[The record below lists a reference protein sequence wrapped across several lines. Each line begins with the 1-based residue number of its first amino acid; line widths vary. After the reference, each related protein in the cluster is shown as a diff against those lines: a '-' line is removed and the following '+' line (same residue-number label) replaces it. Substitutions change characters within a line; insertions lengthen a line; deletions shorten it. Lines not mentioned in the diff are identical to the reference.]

1 MLRATRVPM
10 TQISADALLDRLAAI
25 VGPSGVVTGEELR
38 SRPASW
44 KRPAEPCAALALVR
58 PRDTEETSAVVSACR
73 EAGRSIVPRGGATG
87 LVDGI
92 LCNPDQ
98 ITLSTERMTGI
109 EPPDPLALT
118 LVAGTGAT
126 IEAVQEAARGAGL
139 FFPLDLGARGSATVG
154 GTISTNAGGLRVLR
168 YGMMREMVL
177 GLEAVLADGTVVSS
191 MRPLIKNNT
200 GLDLKQLFVGT
211 EGTLG
216 IVTRAVLRLRPEPA
230 GYATALVA
238 CPGVDDGARVLRA
251 AQSAFQGRV
260 SSFEGLWPDFYRLM
274 TKPGRA
280 SPPLGHDHPFYA
292 IIEVEC
298 VPEEIE
304 RFHELL
310 HGLMEAGT
318 ILDAAVAQ
326 SEEQRQAMWRIRD
339 RVEHMNADG
348 IGRSFDVSVPL
359 AQMDGYVRAVLGRL
373 ATIPDCRALVYGHI
387 GDNNLHWN
395 TTSHDAAGDAAV
407 DAAIYEPLAALNGSV
422 SAEHGIGLEKRGKL
436 RLSRSEAEIA
446 AMRLVK
452 RALDPDDRL
461 NPGKIF

>member
-1 MLRATRVPM
+1 M
-10 TQISADALLDRLAAI
+10 TQPNSAALLDHLAAI
-25 VGPSGVVTGEELR
+25 VGPSGLVTGEELR
-38 SRPASW
+38 SRPATW
-44 KRPAEPCAALALVR
+44 LRPTEPCAALALVR
-58 PRDTEETSAVVSACR
+58 PRDTAETSRVMLVCA
-73 EAGRSIVPRGGATG
+73 EAGISIVPRGGATG

-92 LCNPDQ
+92 LCAPDQ
-98 ITLSTERMTGI
+98 ITLSTERMTAI
-109 EPPDPLALT
+109 EPVDPLAMT
-118 LVAGTGAT
+118 MVAGSGAT
-126 IEAVQEAARGAGL
+126 VEAVQNAARAAGL

-200 GLDLKQLFVGT
+200 GLDLKQLFLGT

-230 GYATALVA
+230 GYVTALVA
-238 CPGVDDGARVLRA
+238 CPGVNDGAHLLRE

-280 SPPLGHDHPFYA
+280 TPPLGPDYPFYA

-298 VPEEIE
+298 VPEETD
-304 RFHELL
+304 RFVDLL
-310 HGLMEAGT
+310 DRLMGECT
-318 ILDAAVAQ
+318 VLDAALAS

-339 RVEHMNADG
+339 RVENMNADG
-348 IGRSFDVSVPL
+348 ISRAFDVSVPL
-359 AQMDGYVRAVLGRL
+359 ALMDGYVRGAL
-373 ATIPDCRALVYGHI
+373 ARMEAIPGCRAVVYGHI

-395 TTSHDAAGDAAV
+395 TTDLDAAGNAAI
-407 DAAIYEPLAALNGSV
+407 DAAIYEPLAEMNGSV
-422 SAEHGIGLEKRGKL
+422 SAEHGIGLMKKGKL
-436 RLSRSEAEIA
+436 KLSRSPEEIA
-446 AMRLVK
+446 TMRLVK
-452 RALDPDDRL
+452 RALDPDNRL
-461 NPGKIF
+461 NPGKVF

>member
-1 MLRATRVPM
+1 M
-10 TQISADALLDRLAAI
+10 TLPHAPALLDRLAAV
-25 VGPSGVVTGEELR
+25 VGPSGLVTGDELR

-44 KRPAEPCAALALVR
+44 TRPTEPCQALALVR
-58 PRDTEETSAVVSACR
+58 PRDTAETSAVMTLCA
-73 EAGRSIVPRGGATG
+73 EAEAVIVPRGGATG

-92 LCNPDQ
+92 LSTADQ
-98 ITLSTERMTGI
+98 IVLSTERLTAI
-109 EPPDPLALT
+109 EPADPLAMT
-118 LVAGTGAT
+118 MVAGSGAT
-126 IEAVQEAARGAGL
+126 IEAVQNAALGAGL

-200 GLDLKQLFVGT
+200 GLDLKQLFLGT

-251 AQSAFQGRV
+251 AQTAFQGRV

-280 SPPLGHDHPFYA
+280 TPPLGPDYPFYA

-298 VPEEIE
+298 VPEETD
-304 RFHELL
+304 RFVDLL
-310 HGLMEAGT
+310 DRLMGEGVV
-318 ILDAAVAQ
+318 LDAALAS
-326 SEEQRQAMWRIRD
+326 SEEQRQGMWRIRD
-339 RVEHMNADG
+339 RVENMNADG
-348 IGRSFDVSVPL
+348 IERPFDVSVPL
-359 AQMDGYVRAVLGRL
+359 DKMDGYVRGAL
-373 ATIPDCRALVYGHI
+373 ARMEAIPGCRAVVYGHI

-395 TTSHDAAGDAAV
+395 TTILDAAGNAAV
-407 DAAIYEPLAALNGSV
+407 DAAIYEPLADLNGSV

-436 RLSRSEAEIA
+436 GLSRSPEEIA
-446 AMRLVK
+446 TMRLVK
-452 RALDPDDRL
+452 RALDPTGRL

>member
-1 MLRATRVPM
+1 MSPNA
-10 TQISADALLDRLAAI
+10 SALLDRLAAI
-25 VGPSGVVTGEELR
+25 VGPTGLVNGEELR
-38 SRPASW
+38 GRPATW
-44 KRPAEPCAALALVR
+44 TRPTEPCAALALVR
-58 PRDTEETSAVVSACR
+58 PRDTAETSAVMKACA
-73 EAGRSIVPRGGATG
+73 EAGVTIVPRGGTTG

-92 LCNPDQ
+92 LSGPDQ
-98 ITLSTERMTGI
+98 ITLSTERMTAI
-109 EPPDPLALT
+109 ESIDPLSMT
-118 LVAGTGAT
+118 MVVGSGAT
-126 IEAVQEAARGAGL
+126 IEAVQNAAHAAGL

-200 GLDLKQLFVGT
+200 GLDLKQLFLGT

-216 IVTRAVLRLRPEPA
+216 FVTRAVLRLRPEPA
-230 GYATALVA
+230 GYATALIA

-280 SPPLGHDHPFYA
+280 TPPLGPDYPFYA

-298 VPEEIE
+298 VAEETD
-304 RFHELL
+304 RFVDLL
-310 HGLMEAGT
+310 DRLMGEGT
-318 ILDAAVAQ
+318 VLDAALAS
-326 SEEQRQAMWRIRD
+326 SEEQRQGMWRIRD
-339 RVEHMNADG
+339 RVENMSADG
-348 IGRSFDVSVPL
+348 IVRAFDVSVPL
-359 AQMDGYVRAVLGRL
+359 DRMDGYVRGALDRM
-373 ATIPDCRALVYGHI
+373 AAIPGCRVVVYGHI

-395 TTSHDAAGDAAV
+395 TTRLDGPGNAAI
-407 DAAIYEPLAALNGSV
+407 DAAIYEPLAELNGSV

-436 RLSRSEAEIA
+436 GLSRSAEEIA
-446 AMRLVK
+446 TMRLVK
-452 RALDPDDRL
+452 RALDPDNRL

>member
-1 MLRATRVPM
+1 M
-10 TQISADALLDRLAAI
+10 TTSDPLLDRLAAI
-25 VGPSGVVTGEELR
+25 VGPSGLVAGDELR

-44 KRPAEPCAALALVR
+44 TRPTEPCAALALVR
-58 PRDTEETSAVVSACR
+58 PRDTAETSAVMAACHA
-73 EAGRSIVPRGGATG
+73 AGRSVVPRGGATG

-92 LCNPDQ
+92 LCAPDQ
-98 ITLSTERMTGI
+98 IALSTERMTGI
-109 EPPDPLALT
+109 DAVDALGMT
-118 LVAGTGAT
+118 VVVGTGAT
-126 IEAVQEAARGAGL
+126 IEAVQDAARAERL
-139 FFPLDLGARGSATVG
+139 FFPLDLGARGSATIG
-154 GTISTNAGGLRVLR
+154 GAIATNAGGLRVLR

-216 IVTRAVLRLRPEPA
+216 LVTRAILRLRPEPA

-251 AQSAFQGRV
+251 AQEAFQGRV

-274 TKPGRA
+274 TAPGRA
-280 SPPLGHDHPFYA
+280 PRPLGPDYPFYA

-298 VPEEIE
+298 VPAESE
-304 RFHELL
+304 RFLFVL
-310 HGLMEAGT
+310 DGLMGEGT
-318 ILDAAVAQ
+318 VLDAVIAS
-326 SEEQRQAMWRIRD
+326 SEEQRQAIWRIRD
-339 RVEHMNADG
+339 RVEHLNAEG
-348 IGRSFDVSVPL
+348 IHRAFDVSVPL
-359 AQMDGYVRAVLGRL
+359 SGMDGYVRGALDRI
-373 ATIPDCRALVYGHI
+373 AAIPGCRVVVYGHI

-395 TTSHDAAGDAAV
+395 TTRLDAAGDAAV
-407 DAAIYEPLAALNGSV
+407 DAAIYDPLAALSGSV

-436 RLSRSEAEIA
+436 GLSRSVAEIG

-452 RALDPDDRL
+452 RALDPENRL

>member
-1 MLRATRVPM
+1 M
-10 TQISADALLDRLAAI
+10 THTDPSPLLDRLAGI
-25 VGPSGVVTGEELR
+25 VGPSGLVTGAELR
-38 SRPASW
+38 GRPATW
-44 KRPAEPCAALALVR
+44 TRPTEPCAALALVR
-58 PRDTEETSAVVSACR
+58 PRDTAETSAVMMACA
-73 EAGRSIVPRGGATG
+73 EAGVAIVPRGGATG

-92 LCNPDQ
+92 LSAPDQ

-109 EPPDPLALT
+109 ETIDPLAMT
-118 LVAGTGAT
+118 MVAGSGVS
-126 IEAVQEAARGAGL
+126 IETVQNAARGAGL

-200 GLDLKQLFVGT
+200 GLDLKQLFLGT

-230 GYATALVA
+230 GYVTALVA

-251 AQSAFQGRV
+251 AQTAFQGRV

-280 SPPLGHDHPFYA
+280 TPPLGPDYPFYA

-298 VPEEIE
+298 VPEETD
-304 RFHELL
+304 RFVDLL
-310 HGLMEAGT
+310 DGLMGEG
-318 ILDAAVAQ
+318 IVLDAALAS
-326 SEEQRQAMWRIRD
+326 SEEQRQGMWRIRD
-339 RVEHMNADG
+339 RVENMNADG
-348 IGRSFDVSVPL
+348 IDRPFDVSVPL
-359 AQMDGYVRAVLGRL
+359 DRMDDYVRGAL
-373 ATIPDCRALVYGHI
+373 ARMAAIPDCRAVVYGHI

-395 TTSHDAAGDAAV
+395 TTQLDAARNAAI
-407 DAAIYEPLAALNGSV
+407 DAAIYEPLAELNGSV

-436 RLSRSEAEIA
+436 GLSRSAEELA
-446 AMRLVK
+446 TMRLVK
-452 RALDPDDRL
+452 RALDPQNRL

>member
-1 MLRATRVPM
+1 MSLSNA
-10 TQISADALLDRLAAI
+10 SAILDRLAGI
-25 VGPSGVVTGEELR
+25 VGPSGLVTGEELR
-38 SRPASW
+38 SRPAAW
-44 KRPAEPCAALALVR
+44 TRPAEPCAALALVR
-58 PRDTEETSAVVSACR
+58 PRDTAETSRVMATCA
-73 EAGRSIVPRGGATG
+73 EAGISIVPRGGATG

-92 LCNPDQ
+92 LCAPDQ
-98 ITLSTERMTGI
+98 ITLSTERMTTI
-109 EPPDPLALT
+109 EPADPLAMT
-118 LVAGTGAT
+118 MVAGSGAT
-126 IEAVQEAARGAGL
+126 VEAVQNAARAANL

-200 GLDLKQLFVGT
+200 GLDLKQLFLGT

-216 IVTRAVLRLRPEPA
+216 VVTRAVLRLRPEPA
-230 GYATALVA
+230 GYATAVVA
-238 CPGVDDGARVLRA
+238 CPGVDDGARLLRA

-280 SPPLGHDHPFYA
+280 TPPLRPDYPFYA

-298 VPEEIE
+298 VPDETD
-304 RFHELL
+304 RFVELL
-310 HGLMEAGT
+310 DRLMGEGT
-318 ILDAAVAQ
+318 VLDAALAS

-348 IGRSFDVSVPL
+348 IERAFDVSVPL
-359 AQMDGYVRAVLGRL
+359 DRMNGYVYAALARLHAIPGCRAV
-373 ATIPDCRALVYGHI
+373 VYGHI

-395 TTSHDAAGDAAV
+395 TTRLDAAGNAAI
-407 DAAIYEPLAALNGSV
+407 DAAIYEPLAELNGSV
-422 SAEHGIGLEKRGKL
+422 SAEHGIGLEKKGKL
-436 RLSRSEAEIA
+436 PLSRSPEEVAT
-446 AMRLVK
+446 MRLVK
-452 RALDPDDRL
+452 RALDPDNRL

>member
-1 MLRATRVPM
+1 M
-10 TQISADALLDRLAAI
+10 TLPHAPALLDRLAAI
-25 VGPSGVVTGEELR
+25 VGPSGIVTGDELH

-44 KRPAEPCAALALVR
+44 TRPTEPCRALALVR
-58 PRDTEETSAVVSACR
+58 PRDTAETSAVMKLCA
-73 EAGRSIVPRGGATG
+73 EAEAVIVPRGGATG

-92 LCNPDQ
+92 LSQVDQ
-98 ITLSTERMTGI
+98 VVLSTERLTAI
-109 EPPDPLALT
+109 EPADPLAMT
-118 LVAGTGAT
+118 MVAGSGAT
-126 IEAVQEAARGAGL
+126 IEAVQNAATGAGL

-200 GLDLKQLFVGT
+200 GLDLKQLFLGT

-251 AQSAFQGRV
+251 AQTAFQGRV

-280 SPPLGHDHPFYA
+280 SPPLGPDYPFYA

-298 VPEEIE
+298 VPEETD
-304 RFHELL
+304 RFVDLL
-310 HGLMEAGT
+310 DRLMGEGVV
-318 ILDAAVAQ
+318 LDAALAS
-326 SEEQRQAMWRIRD
+326 SEEQRQGMWRIRD
-339 RVEHMNADG
+339 RVENMNADG
-348 IGRSFDVSVPL
+348 IERPFDVSVPL
-359 AQMDGYVRAVLGRL
+359 DKMDGYVRGAL
-373 ATIPDCRALVYGHI
+373 ARMEAIPGCRAVVYGHI

-395 TTSHDAAGDAAV
+395 TTIHDAAGNAAV
-407 DAAIYEPLAALNGSV
+407 DAAIYEPLAELNGSV
-422 SAEHGIGLEKRGKL
+422 SAEHGIGLEKRSKL
-436 RLSRSEAEIA
+436 GLSRSPEEIA
-446 AMRLVK
+446 TMRLVK
-452 RALDPDDRL
+452 RALDPAGRL

>member
-1 MLRATRVPM
+1 M
-10 TQISADALLDRLAAI
+10 THTDPSPLLDRLAGI
-25 VGPSGVVTGEELR
+25 VGPSGLVTGAELR
-38 SRPASW
+38 GRPATW
-44 KRPAEPCAALALVR
+44 TRPTEPCAALALVR
-58 PRDTEETSAVVSACR
+58 PRDTAETSAVMMACA
-73 EAGRSIVPRGGATG
+73 EAGVAIVPRGGATG

-92 LCNPDQ
+92 LSAPDQ

-109 EPPDPLALT
+109 ETIDPLAMT
-118 LVAGTGAT
+118 MVAGSGVS
-126 IEAVQEAARGAGL
+126 IETVQNAAREAGL

-200 GLDLKQLFVGT
+200 GLDLKQLFLGT

-230 GYATALVA
+230 GYVTALVA

-251 AQSAFQGRV
+251 AQTAFQGRV

-280 SPPLGHDHPFYA
+280 TPPLGPDYPFYA

-298 VPEEIE
+298 VPEETD
-304 RFHELL
+304 RFVDLL
-310 HGLMEAGT
+310 DGLMGEG
-318 ILDAAVAQ
+318 IVLDAALAS
-326 SEEQRQAMWRIRD
+326 SEEQRQGMWRIRD
-339 RVEHMNADG
+339 RVENMNADG
-348 IGRSFDVSVPL
+348 IDRPFDVSVPL
-359 AQMDGYVRAVLGRL
+359 DRMDDYVRGAL
-373 ATIPDCRALVYGHI
+373 ARMAAIPDCRAVVYGHI

-395 TTSHDAAGDAAV
+395 TTQLDAARNAAI
-407 DAAIYEPLAALNGSV
+407 DAAIYEPLAELNGSV

-436 RLSRSEAEIA
+436 GLSRSAEELA
-446 AMRLVK
+446 TMRLVK
-452 RALDPDDRL
+452 RALDPQNRL

>member
-1 MLRATRVPM
+1 M
-10 TQISADALLDRLAAI
+10 TSSTSITLLDRLAAV
-25 VGPSGVVTGEELR
+25 VGASGLVTGEELR
-38 SRPASW
+38 GRPATW
-44 KRPAEPCAALALVR
+44 TRPTEPCAALALVR
-58 PRDTEETSAVVSACR
+58 PRDTAETSAVMKICA
-73 EAGRSIVPRGGATG
+73 EAGVAIVPRGGATG

-92 LCNPDQ
+92 LSAPDQ

-109 EPPDPLALT
+109 ESIDPLAMT
-118 LVAGTGAT
+118 MVVGSGVS
-126 IEAVQEAARGAGL
+126 IEAVQNAARQAGL

-200 GLDLKQLFVGT
+200 GLDLKQLFLGT

-216 IVTRAVLRLRPEPA
+216 LVTRAVLRLRPEPA
-230 GYATALVA
+230 GYATALIA

-251 AQSAFQGRV
+251 AQTAFQGRV

-280 SPPLGHDHPFYA
+280 TPPLGPDYPFYA
-292 IIEVEC
+292 IIEIEC
-298 VPEEIE
+298 VPEEMD
-304 RFHELL
+304 RFVDLL
-310 HGLMEAGT
+310 DRLMGEGT
-318 ILDAAVAQ
+318 VLDAALAS
-326 SEEQRQAMWRIRD
+326 SEEQRQGMWRIRD
-339 RVEHMNADG
+339 RVENMNADG
-348 IGRSFDVSVPL
+348 IVRAFDVSVPL
-359 AQMDGYVRAVLGRL
+359 DRMDGYVHGALARMETIPGCRAV
-373 ATIPDCRALVYGHI
+373 VYGHI

-395 TTSHDAAGDAAV
+395 TTRLDAAGNAAI
-407 DAAIYEPLAALNGSV
+407 DAAIYEPLAELNGSV

-436 RLSRSEAEIA
+436 GLSRSPDELAT
-446 AMRLVK
+446 MRLVK
-452 RALDPDDRL
+452 RALDPDNRL

>member
-1 MLRATRVPM
+1 M
-10 TQISADALLDRLAAI
+10 TDAAQTAFLDRLRGL
-25 VGPSGVVTGEELR
+25 VGASGVVTGEELR
-38 SRPASW
+38 GRPASW
-44 KRPAEPCAALALVR
+44 TRPAEPCAALALVR
-58 PRDTEETSAVVSACR
+58 PRDTAETSAVMAACA
-73 EAGRSIVPRGGATG
+73 EAGVSVVPRGGATG

-92 LCNPDQ
+92 LCAPDQ

-109 EPPDPLALT
+109 EPVDPLAMT
-118 LVAGTGAT
+118 VVAGTGAT
-126 IEAVQEAARGAGL
+126 VEAVQGAARAAGL

-216 IVTRAVLRLRPEPA
+216 LVTRAVLRLRPEPA
-230 GYATALVA
+230 GYVTALIA

-251 AQSAFQGRV
+251 AQAAFQGRV

-274 TKPGRA
+274 TKPGRET
-280 SPPLGHDHPFYA
+280 PPLPQDYPFYA

-298 VPEEIE
+298 VPEEAE
-304 RFHELL
+304 RFHDLL
-310 HGLMEAGT
+310 DGLMTAGT
-318 ILDAAVAQ
+318 VLDAALAS

-348 IGRSFDVSVPL
+348 IHRAFDVSVPL
-359 AQMDGYVRAVLGRL
+359 ARMDAYVTGALARL
-373 ATIPDCRALVYGHI
+373 AAIPDCRAVVYGHI

-395 TTSHDAAGDAAV
+395 TTRLDAAGNTAI
-407 DAAIYEPLAALNGSV
+407 DAAIYEPLAELNGSV

-436 RLSRSEAEIA
+436 GLSRSGAEIA

-452 RALDPDDRL
+452 RALDPDNRL

>member
-1 MLRATRVPM
+1 MSLSNA
-10 TQISADALLDRLAAI
+10 SAILDRLAGI
-25 VGPSGVVTGEELR
+25 VGPSGLVTGEELR
-38 SRPASW
+38 SRPAAW
-44 KRPAEPCAALALVR
+44 TRPAEPCAALALVR
-58 PRDTEETSAVVSACR
+58 PRDTAETSRVMATCA
-73 EAGRSIVPRGGATG
+73 EAGISIVPRGGATG

-92 LCNPDQ
+92 LCAPDQ
-98 ITLSTERMTGI
+98 ITLSTERMTTI
-109 EPPDPLALT
+109 EPADPLAMT
-118 LVAGTGAT
+118 MVAGSGAT
-126 IEAVQEAARGAGL
+126 VEAVQNAARAANL

-200 GLDLKQLFVGT
+200 GLDLKQLFLGT

-216 IVTRAVLRLRPEPA
+216 VVTRAVLRLRPEPA
-230 GYATALVA
+230 GYATAVVA
-238 CPGVDDGARVLRA
+238 CPGVDDGARLLRA

-280 SPPLGHDHPFYA
+280 TPPLRPDYPFYA

-298 VPEEIE
+298 VPDETD
-304 RFHELL
+304 RFVELL
-310 HGLMEAGT
+310 DRLMGEGT
-318 ILDAAVAQ
+318 VLDAALAS

-348 IGRSFDVSVPL
+348 IERAFDVSVPL
-359 AQMDGYVRAVLGRL
+359 DRMNGYVENAL
-373 ATIPDCRALVYGHI
+373 ARMAAIPGCRALVYGHI

-395 TTSHDAAGDAAV
+395 TTRLDAAGNAAI
-407 DAAIYEPLAALNGSV
+407 DAAIYEPLAELNGSV
-422 SAEHGIGLEKRGKL
+422 SAEHGIGLEKRAKL
-436 RLSRSEAEIA
+436 KLSRSPEEIA
-446 AMRLVK
+446 VMRLVK
-452 RALDPDDRL
+452 RALDPDNRL

>member
-1 MLRATRVPM
+1 MMQTPA
-10 TQISADALLDRLAAI
+10 ILDHLAAI
-25 VGPSGVVTGEELR
+25 VGPSGLVTGDELR
-38 SRPASW
+38 SRPAAW
-44 KRPAEPCAALALVR
+44 TRPSEPCAALALVR
-58 PRDTEETSAVVSACR
+58 PRDTEETARVVKACV
-73 EAGRSIVPRGGATG
+73 EAGVSIVPRGGATG

-92 LCNPDQ
+92 LCENDQ

-109 EPPDPLALT
+109 APVDPLSMT
-118 LVAGTGAT
+118 VVAGSGAT
-126 IEAVQEAARGAGL
+126 VEAVQEAARAAGL

-200 GLDLKQLFVGT
+200 GLDLKQLFLGT

-230 GYATALVA
+230 GYVTALVA
-238 CPGVDDGARVLRA
+238 CPGVDDGARLLRA

-280 SPPLGHDHPFYA
+280 TPPLGPDYPFYA

-298 VPEEIE
+298 VPEETD
-304 RFHELL
+304 RFVDLL
-310 HGLMEAGT
+310 DRLMGEGT
-318 ILDAAVAQ
+318 VLDAALAS

-339 RVEHMNADG
+339 RVENMNADG
-348 IGRSFDVSVPL
+348 IERAFDVSVPL
-359 AQMDGYVRAVLGRL
+359 DRMDGYVREALARM
-373 ATIPDCRALVYGHI
+373 ATILGCRAVVYGHI

-395 TTSHDAAGDAAV
+395 TTDLDAAGNEAI
-407 DAAIYEPLAALNGSV
+407 DAAIYAPLAELNGSV
-422 SAEHGIGLEKRGKL
+422 SAEHGIGLMKRSKL
-436 RLSRSEAEIA
+436 KLSRSHEEIA
-446 AMRLVK
+446 TMRLVK
-452 RALDPDDRL
+452 RALDPDNRL
-461 NPGKIF
+461 NPGKVF